1 MTMTPTEAHELIQR
15 SRSASTEVEA
25 TEVEQ
30 LVRFLE
36 DQIVQIFCQKK
47 VFGPDELP
55 PRSFAEFCSNLHE
68 VDSGR
73 RLVEVI
79 TEELASRLPRYGTK
93 FTKKRAI
100 MAIEPVY
107 VAVRDEWLNRNVLA

>member
-1 MTMTPTEAHELIQR
+1 MTPTEAQELIQR
-15 SRSASTEVEA
+15 SRSASTETEA

-30 LVRFLE
+30 LVKFFE

-47 VFGPDELP
+47 VFAPDELP
-55 PRSFAEFCSNLHE
+55 PKSFSEFFANLHE

-73 RLVEVI
+73 RLVEIV
-79 TEELASRLPRYGTK
+79 TEELASRLPRYGTRL
-93 FTKKRAI
+93 TKKRAI

-107 VAVRDEWLNRNVLA
+107 VAVRDEWLNRNMLA

>member
-1 MTMTPTEAHELIQR
+1 MTPSEAKELVQR
-15 SRSASTEVEA
+15 SRSNSTENEA

-30 LVRFLE
+30 LVKFFE

-55 PRSFAEFCSNLHE
+55 PRSFADLFANLHE

-73 RLVEVI
+73 RLVEIV
-79 TEELASRLPRYGTK
+79 TEELASRLPRYGTRL
-93 FTKKRAI
+93 TKRRAI
-100 MAIEPVY
+100 NLVEPVY
-107 VAVRDEWLNRNVLA
+107 EAVRDEWLNRHVLA

>member
-1 MTMTPTEAHELIQR
+1 MTTTEAQELIQR
-15 SRSASTEVEA
+15 SRSASAENESPP
-25 TEVEQ
+25 VEQ

-36 DQIVQIFCQKK
+36 DQIVQIFGHKK

-55 PRSFAEFCSNLHE
+55 PKTFSEFLENLRE

-73 RLVEVI
+73 RLVEII
-79 TEELASRLPRYGTK
+79 TEELASRLPRFGTRL
-93 FTKKRAI
+93 TKKRAI

>member
-1 MTMTPTEAHELIQR
+1 MTPTEAQELIQR
-15 SRSASTEVEA
+15 SRSASTETEA

-36 DQIVQIFCQKK
+36 DQIVQIFCLKK

-55 PRSFAEFCSNLHE
+55 PESFAEFFANLHE

-73 RLVEVI
+73 RLVEII
-79 TEELASRLPRYGTK
+79 TEELASRLPHCGTRL
-93 FTKKRAI
+93 TKKRAVNLV
-100 MAIEPVY
+100 EPVY
-107 VAVRDEWLNRNVLA
+107 QAVRDEWLNRNVLA

>member
-1 MTMTPTEAHELIQR
+1 MTTTEAHELIQR
-15 SRSASTEVEA
+15 SRSASTETEA

-36 DQIVQIFCQKK
+36 DQIVQIFCFKK

-55 PRSFAEFCSNLHE
+55 PKTFSEFLENLHE

-73 RLVEVI
+73 RLAEII
-79 TEELASRLPRYGTK
+79 TEELASRLPHYGTRL
-93 FTKKRAI
+93 TRKRAI
-100 MAIEPVY
+100 NIVEPVY
-107 VAVRDEWLNRNVLA
+107 VAVRDEWLNRNMLA

>member
-1 MTMTPTEAHELIQR
+1 MTMTTTEAHDLIQR
-15 SRSASTEVEA
+15 SRLASTENESPP
-25 TEVEQ
+25 VEQ

-36 DQIVQIFCQKK
+36 DQIVQIFCRKQ

-55 PRSFAEFCSNLHE
+55 PKSFAEFFANLHE

-73 RLVEVI
+73 RLVEIV

-93 FTKKRAI
+93 FTKKRAVNLT
-100 MAIEPVY
+100 EPVY
-107 VAVRDEWLNRNVLA
+107 QAVRDEWLNRNVLA

>member
-1 MTMTPTEAHELIQR
+1 MTPTEAHDLIQR
-15 SRSASTEVEA
+15 SRSASTETEA

-30 LVRFLE
+30 LVKFFE
-36 DQIVQIFCQKK
+36 DQIVQIFCSKK

-55 PRSFAEFCSNLHE
+55 PKSFSEFLENLHE

-79 TEELASRLPRYGTK
+79 IEELASRLPRYGTRL
-93 FTKKRAI
+93 TKKRAI
-100 MAIEPVY
+100 NIVEPVY
-107 VAVRDEWLNRNVLA
+107 EAVRDEWLNRNMLA

>member
-1 MTMTPTEAHELIQR
+1 MTPSEAHELIQR
-15 SRSASTEVEA
+15 SRSASTETEA

-30 LVRFLE
+30 LVKFFE

-55 PRSFAEFCSNLHE
+55 PESFAEFFANLHE

-79 TEELASRLPRYGTK
+79 TEELASRLPHYGTRL
-93 FTKKRAI
+93 TKKRAVNLV
-100 MAIEPVY
+100 EPVY
-107 VAVRDEWLNRNVLA
+107 EAVRDEWLNRNVLA

>member
-1 MTMTPTEAHELIQR
+1 MTPSEAHDLIQR
-15 SRSASTEVEA
+15 SRSASADNESTP
-25 TEVEQ
+25 VEQ

-36 DQIVQIFCQKK
+36 DQIVQIFCLKK

-55 PRSFAEFCSNLHE
+55 PKTFSEFLGNLHE

-73 RLVEVI
+73 RLPEI
-79 TEELASRLPRYGTK
+79 IAEELASRLPRYGTRL
-93 FTKKRAI
+93 TKKRAI

-107 VAVRDEWLNRNVLA
+107 EAVRDEWLNRHVLA

>member
-1 MTMTPTEAHELIQR
+1 MTTTEAHDLIQR
-15 SRSASTEVEA
+15 SRSASTETEA

-30 LVRFLE
+30 LVKFFE
-36 DQIVQIFCQKK
+36 DQIVQTFCQKK

-55 PRSFAEFCSNLHE
+55 PKSFAEFLENLHE

-73 RLVEVI
+73 RLVEII

-100 MAIEPVY
+100 NAIEPVY
-107 VAVRDEWLNRNVLA
+107 QAVRDEWLNRNVLA

>member
-1 MTMTPTEAHELIQR
+1 MTPTEAHDLIQR
-15 SRSASTEVEA
+15 ARSASTESES

-30 LVRFLE
+30 LVNFLE
-36 DQIVQIFCQKK
+36 GQIVQIFCRKK

-55 PRSFAEFCSNLHE
+55 PNTFSEFLENLHE

-73 RLVEVI
+73 RLVEII
-79 TEELASRLPRYGTK
+79 TEELTSRLPRFGTRL
-93 FTKKRAI
+93 TKKRAI

>member
-15 SRSASTEVEA
+15 SRSASTETEA

-30 LVRFLE
+30 LVKFLE
-36 DQIVQIFCQKK
+36 DQIVQIFCLKK

-55 PRSFAEFCSNLHE
+55 PKSFAEFFANLHE

-93 FTKKRAI
+93 FTTKRAI

>member
-1 MTMTPTEAHELIQR
+1 MTTSEAQELIQR
-15 SRSASTEVEA
+15 SRSASTQVEA

-30 LVRFLE
+30 LVKFLE
-36 DQIVQIFCQKK
+36 DQIVQTFCQKK

-55 PRSFAEFCSNLHE
+55 PKSFAEFLENLHE

-79 TEELASRLPRYGTK
+79 TEELASRLPHYGTRL
-93 FTKKRAI
+93 TKKRAV

-107 VAVRDEWLNRNVLA
+107 EAVRDEWLNRHVLA

>member
-1 MTMTPTEAHELIQR
+1 MTTSEAQELIQR
-15 SRSASTEVEA
+15 SRSASTQVEA

-30 LVRFLE
+30 LVKFLE

-55 PRSFAEFCSNLHE
+55 PKSFSEFFANLHE

-79 TEELASRLPRYGTK
+79 TEELASRLPRYGTRL
-93 FTKKRAI
+93 TKKRAVNLV
-100 MAIEPVY
+100 EPVY
-107 VAVRDEWLNRNVLA
+107 EAVRDEWLNRNMLA

>member
-1 MTMTPTEAHELIQR
+1 MTPIEAQELIQQA
-15 SRSASTEVEA
+15 RSASAQKES

-36 DQIVQIFCQKK
+36 DQIVRTFCQKK
-47 VFGPDELP
+47 VFGPDEMP
-55 PRSFAEFCSNLHE
+55 PKRFAEFLGNLHE

-73 RLVEVI
+73 RLVEII

-100 MAIEPVY
+100 NAIEPVY
-107 VAVRDEWLNRNVLA
+107 QAVRDEWLNRNVLV

>member
-1 MTMTPTEAHELIQR
+1 LTTIEAKELIQR
-15 SRSASTEVEA
+15 SRLASTE
-25 TEVEQ
+25 TESPPVEQ

-36 DQIVQIFCQKK
+36 DQIVQIFCLKK

-55 PRSFAEFCSNLHE
+55 PTSFAEFCSNLHE

-79 TEELASRLPRYGTK
+79 AEELASRLPRYGTRL
-93 FTKKRAI
+93 TKRRAI
-100 MAIEPVY
+100 NLVEPVY
-107 VAVRDEWLNRNVLA
+107 EAVRDEWLNRNMLA

>member
-1 MTMTPTEAHELIQR
+1 MTTSEAKELVQR
-15 SRSASTEVEA
+15 SRSNSTENEA

-30 LVRFLE
+30 LVKFLE

-55 PRSFAEFCSNLHE
+55 PKSFSEFFANLHE

-73 RLVEVI
+73 RLVEIV
-79 TEELASRLPRYGTK
+79 TEELASRLPRYGTRL
-93 FTKKRAI
+93 TKKRAI
-100 MAIEPVY
+100 NLIEPVY
-107 VAVRDEWLNRNVLA
+107 EAVRNEWLNRHVLA

>member
-1 MTMTPTEAHELIQR
+1 MTPTEAHDLIQR
-15 SRSASTEVEA
+15 SRLASTENES
-25 TEVEQ
+25 TPVEQ
-30 LVRFLE
+30 LVKFLE
-36 DQIVQIFCQKK
+36 DQIVRIFCQKK

-55 PRSFAEFCSNLHE
+55 PKSFAEFFANLHE

-100 MAIEPVY
+100 NIVEPVY
-107 VAVRDEWLNRNVLA
+107 VAVRDEWLNRHVLA

>member
-1 MTMTPTEAHELIQR
+1 MTMTTTEAQELIQR
-15 SRSASTEVEA
+15 SRSASTETEA

-36 DQIVQIFCQKK
+36 EQIVQIFCQKK

-55 PRSFAEFCSNLHE
+55 PKGFAEFFANLHE

-79 TEELASRLPRYGTK
+79 TEELASRLPRYGTRV
-93 FTKKRAI
+93 TKKRAI
-100 MAIEPVY
+100 NIVEPVY
-107 VAVRDEWLNRNVLA
+107 EAVRDEWLNRHVLA

>member
-1 MTMTPTEAHELIQR
+1 MTPIEAQELIQQA
-15 SRSASTEVEA
+15 RSASAQKES

-36 DQIVQIFCQKK
+36 DQIVRTFCQKK
-47 VFGPDELP
+47 VFGPDEMP
-55 PRSFAEFCSNLHE
+55 PKRFAEFVSNLHE

-79 TEELASRLPRYGTK
+79 IEELASRLPRYGTRL
-93 FTKKRAI
+93 TKKRAI
-100 MAIEPVY
+100 NIVEPVY

>member
-1 MTMTPTEAHELIQR
+1 MTTTEAQELIQQA
-15 SRSASTEVEA
+15 RSASAQKES

-47 VFGPDELP
+47 VFGPDEMP
-55 PRSFAEFCSNLHE
+55 PRTFSEFLGNLHE

-73 RLVEVI
+73 RLPEI
-79 TEELASRLPRYGTK
+79 IAEELASRLPRYGTRL
-93 FTKKRAI
+93 TKKRAI

-107 VAVRDEWLNRNVLA
+107 EAVRDEWLNRHVLA

>member
-1 MTMTPTEAHELIQR
+1 MTTTEAQELIQQA
-15 SRSASTEVEA
+15 RSASAQKES

-30 LVRFLE
+30 LVRLLE
-36 DQIVQIFCQKK
+36 DQIVQTFCRKK

-55 PRSFAEFCSNLHE
+55 PKTFSEFVSNLHE

-79 TEELASRLPRYGTK
+79 TEELASRLPRYGTRL
-93 FTKKRAI
+93 TKKRAV

-107 VAVRDEWLNRNVLA
+107 EAVRDEWLNRNVLA

>member
-1 MTMTPTEAHELIQR
+1 MTPIEAKELIQR
-15 SRSASTEVEA
+15 SRSASAENESPP
-25 TEVEQ
+25 VEQ

-36 DQIVQIFCQKK
+36 DQIVQIFCLKK

-55 PRSFAEFCSNLHE
+55 PKSFAEFLENLHE

-79 TEELASRLPRYGTK
+79 TEELASRLPHYGTRL
-93 FTKKRAI
+93 TKKRAV

-107 VAVRDEWLNRNVLA
+107 EAVRDEWLNRHVLA